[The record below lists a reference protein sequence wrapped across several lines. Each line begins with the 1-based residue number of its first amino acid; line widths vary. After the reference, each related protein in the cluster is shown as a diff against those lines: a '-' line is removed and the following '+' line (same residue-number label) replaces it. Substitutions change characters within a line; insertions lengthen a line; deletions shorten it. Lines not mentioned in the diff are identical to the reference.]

1 MTINQSNRKSHSSKT
16 TTQIIQIINT
26 DSMKKLQTN
35 MHLHSSLVPSQSTP
49 TVIETGPVISD
60 NNKCST
66 LSALYLKILSAF
78 ILGLFFFTS
87 CQKDDFMPVP
97 PQANVNTG
105 TLKAGGTIYY
115 VALTGNDVTGNGS
128 VTSPWRSLY
137 KACQSVTVSG
147 SVIHIKA
154 GTYSEA
160 NQCTLAVGVSLE
172 GDGVNSIIQCTRVVS
187 RIGGTSSGS
196 ISLLSTTQGTNG
208 NQSISNLKLDG
219 INKGTIG
226 IVVGRRS
233 NVKIHDITITNF
245 LYNGITFNG
254 GSSQVTTPTT
264 FATGNEIYNVT
275 GTDCGSVPATPDDY
289 SKWVNGGI
297 IAFSGQSGFLMHHN
311 ILTNTGRKPYGN
323 DNTLSIGYPNKGS
336 KIYNNKSTKLT
347 NDAGWNFHFEF
358 WNSWGGVE
366 IYNNDF
372 YGGKNA
378 LDLSGSVASFKGSYD
393 YSFSVHNNR
402 FYNTGASSTSGRYT
416 ITIEGVSTC
425 DIIIYENYFLDCGC
439 PIAITEGSFNNKPIG
454 ASELRN
460 IRIYKNVMESCG
472 YDNSG
477 IWSNIISM
485 NNSAV
490 GSKMSDIHIYNNVIK
505 SDITRNAGIKINV
518 SGSGAKASNI
528 NINNNIITDC
538 TNGTFLTVINKG
550 AIDGLNVNNNVLY
563 GNAGSNNP
571 TFSGNAVANYKF
583 LNNVK
588 SNPLFISN
596 TDFHLQSASPAKDAG
611 INVGLAYMGTA
622 PDIGAFEYSAAVQPV
637 ITNQTPIILNQSF
650 QLYANSP
657 IYTTVGKINASDP
670 DAGQTLTY
678 SILSGNTNGAFSI
691 NASTGTLTVANTSAL
706 NFSTTPSFSL
716 LVKVQDNAS
725 NQLSKQATISVSLIN
740 VITGSAAGKITYQ
753 NWNNI
758 GSSNLVSSLTG
769 NINYPNNPSST
780 IQITSMEATSNKGDN
795 TGSRISG
802 YIYAPVSGNYTFW
815 IASDDTGELWLS
827 TNDQPANKRKV
838 AYHNG
843 ATLPRQWNKY
853 ATQKS
858 IAINLIKG
866 QKYYIEALM
875 KERSGSDNLAV
886 GWLKPGQSS
895 NLPSEVIPGSV
906 LSPR

>member
-1 MTINQSNRKSHSSKT
+1 
-16 TTQIIQIINT
+16 
-26 DSMKKLQTN
+26 
-35 MHLHSSLVPSQSTP
+35 
-49 TVIETGPVISD
+49 
-60 NNKCST
+60 
-66 LSALYLKILSAF
+66 
-78 ILGLFFFTS
+78 
-87 CQKDDFMPVP
+87 
-97 PQANVNTG
+97 
-105 TLKAGGTIYY
+105 
-115 VALTGNDVTGNGS
+115 
-128 VTSPWRSLY
+128 
-137 KACQSVTVSG
+137 
-147 SVIHIKA
+147 
-154 GTYSEA
+154 
-160 NQCTLAVGVSLE
+160 
-172 GDGVNSIIQCTRVVS
+172 
-187 RIGGTSSGS
+187 
-196 ISLLSTTQGTNG
+196 
-208 NQSISNLKLDG
+208 
-219 INKGTIG
+219 
-226 IVVGRRS
+226 
-233 NVKIHDITITNF
+233 
-245 LYNGITFNG
+245 
-254 GSSQVTTPTT
+254 
-264 FATGNEIYNVT
+264 
-275 GTDCGSVPATPDDY
+275 
-289 SKWVNGGI
+289 
-297 IAFSGQSGFLMHHN
+297 
-311 ILTNTGRKPYGN
+311 
-323 DNTLSIGYPNKGS
+323 
-336 KIYNNKSTKLT
+336 
-347 NDAGWNFHFEF
+347 
-358 WNSWGGVE
+358 
-366 IYNNDF
+366 
-372 YGGKNA
+372 
-378 LDLSGSVASFKGSYD
+378 
-393 YSFSVHNNR
+393 
-402 FYNTGASSTSGRYT
+402 
-416 ITIEGVSTC
+416 
-425 DIIIYENYFLDCGC
+425 
-439 PIAITEGSFNNKPIG
+439 
-454 ASELRN
+454 
-460 IRIYKNVMESCG
+460 MESCG